1 MAAAPS
7 VDKKRAQQL
16 ADKHRIDLEA
26 VGGLE
31 WWKYAI
37 NAELETLEI
46 YLRDGLQL
54 AEDSNAEEVATRAA
68 IRKLTQ
74 YPDWYRR
81 LKATEDA
88 ALRHWR
94 KM

>member
-1 MAAAPS
+1 MAAPLS
-7 VDKKRAQQL
+7 VDKKQAQHL
-16 ADKHRIDLEA
+16 ADKNRIELEA

-37 NAELETLEI
+37 NAELETLAF
-46 YLRDGLQL
+46 YLRDGLELQ
-54 AEDSNAEEVATRAA
+54 EGQQPEEVATRTA